1 MTNKELA
8 NYTTDEL
15 LQELYSRDDI
25 WVVFAAVPEDVQSWC
40 KDMGLGPVS
49 KTKAKKYLKKACE
62 NMQDDI
68 IDNLSG
74 DISEEIK
81 SIIMEEQN
89 D

>member
-8 NYTTDEL
+8 NCTTDEL

-40 KDMGLGPVS
+40 KDMGLEPVS

-68 IDNLSG
+68 IDNLSA

-81 SIIMEEQN
+81 SIIKEEQN